1 MDWMISPSANKV
13 EYTQKRMTKFAQ
25 NLKTVLEGKDEL
37 MDMKTFEIIV
47 VPVIENNH
55 YYLVVFDI
63 NATTISVI
71 DNVDEEFICPDVQKS
86 YTEKGTPAK
95 VVCHLHLF
103 AIIYNIN

>member
-25 NLKTVLEGKDEL
+25 NLKTVLEGKEEL
-37 MDMKTFEIIV
+37 MDMKTFEIVV

-63 NATTISVI
+63 NETTISVI
-71 DNVDEEFICPDVQKS
+71 DNVDEEFICPDVQKC
-86 YTEKGTPAK
+86 YHEKGTPAK
-95 VVCHLHLF
+95 VVRHLYTY
-103 AIIYNIN
+103 AVSYNIK